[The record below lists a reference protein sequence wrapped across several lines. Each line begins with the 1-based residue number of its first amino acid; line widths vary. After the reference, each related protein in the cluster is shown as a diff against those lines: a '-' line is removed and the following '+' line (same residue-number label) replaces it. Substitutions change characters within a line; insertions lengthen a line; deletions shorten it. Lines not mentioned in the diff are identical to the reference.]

1 MSTRAAYMGLG
12 IALGGCL
19 LLSLCS
25 QAMAHDWMPQSMRYC
40 CDDRDCLPYP
50 REAVEH
56 TAEGWVIKSTGQVF
70 PDGSPDI
77 HPNVRPDLAP
87 VWICQPAWMT
97 QARCILV
104 SPEGS

>member
-1 MSTRAAYMGLG
+1 MKPCYWPGIVTVLLGMLVGCAAF
-12 IALGGCL
+12 
-19 LLSLCS
+19 
-25 QAMAHDWMPQSMRYC
+25 AHDWMPPSMCYC

-50 REAVEH
+50 REALER
-56 TAEGWVIKSTGQVF
+56 TTGGWVIKATGQVF

-77 HPNVRPDLAP
+77 HPNVRPDLSP

-97 QARCILV
+97 QARCIMV